1 MAISQVKVGSTT
13 HDINAVSAKAFTTAA
28 GVTLTGDITGTAS
41 SIHGWSLSTSLADG
55 AVKTSKIADSAVT
68 SAKIADS
75 AIGTAKIAKS
85 AVTSA
90 KIANNAITNAK
101 LADNS
106 VGTAE
111 IVDGSVTT
119 QKFADEVGIVV
130 VQSAEPAANGA
141 AKIWIKI

>member
-13 HDINAVSAKAFTTAA
+13 HDINAVSAEAFTTAA

-55 AVKTSKIADSAVT
+55 AVKTNKIAD
-68 SAKIADS
+68 
-75 AIGTAKIAKS
+75 S

>member
-13 HDINAVSAKAFTTAA
+13 HDINAVSAEVFATAA
-28 GVTLTGDITGTAS
+28 DVTLTGDITGTTS
-41 SIHGWSLSTSLADG
+41 SVHGWSLSTSLADG
-55 AVKTSKIADSAVT
+55 AVKTSKIAD
-68 SAKIADS
+68 
-75 AIGTAKIAKS
+75 S

-130 VQSAEPAANGA
+130 VQSVEPAANGA